1 VLTCTATAAVP
12 MPEVLTDYCRVGG
25 VSLADCLTPEQ
36 VVTLLEDG
44 SKHAAERAKAMRSLE
59 PTQRMKLS
67 ALALLH
73 AHAATH
79 GKGCALSHVRK
90 GPHPNLL
97 RDQLTVK
104 IYRAL
109 SGDHASSDD
118 WLISK
123 SQELHRRRM
132 SGGERP
138 SPAMRRSFGALTLAE
153 RSSMGAIA
161 GSERNQLELWSGDT
175 FALKKSVDMDVRGLK
190 VGAMLLV
197 RGAAPPDGASMWFQA
212 RVRGFFF
219 RCGLPPVLIT
229 YIATENGETD
239 PAKLPT
245 PTDSACF
252 KHATRELQAAP
263 TTVQLV

>member
-1 VLTCTATAAVP
+1 
-12 MPEVLTDYCRVGG
+12 M
-25 VSLADCLTPEQ
+25 
-36 VVTLLEDG
+36 TLLEDG
-44 SKHAAERAKAMRSLE
+44 SQPLPNAQGRRS
-59 PTQRMKLS
+59 PVTQRMKVGTS
-67 ALALLH
+67 PLH

-79 GKGCALSHVRK
+79 GKAAPSRTSK
-90 GPHPNLL
+90 GSPSLL

-109 SGDHASSDD
+109 SDDHRAEE